1 MPRHVRRTANLR
13 RRLYEIL
20 EHGSIGDRTGPLGG
34 RLLGL
39 LIVINLVWMTLDSVP
54 ELQTQYGAL
63 FTIIELLSLVVFTI
77 EYALR
82 VWVAAEHAPTRH
94 SSERKARWK
103 FVSSPLGVI
112 DLLAV
117 LPFWLAFVLPVDLRV
132 LLVFRMGRF
141 LKLARYSPA
150 MRSLLDALYNERR
163 ALFGCF
169 VILLGATL
177 VAASIM
183 HVIERHA
190 QPEKF
195 GTIPDAMW
203 WAIVTLGTIG
213 YGDVVPITT
222 LGRLVAGATI
232 FGGLIMI
239 ALPVGIIATAFAEE
253 IHRRDFMV
261 TWGMVSRVPLFAEL
275 NAGEIAD
282 IMRLMRAQ
290 TVEPGDAIVRRGDT
304 AHSMYFVA
312 AGEVEIELKD
322 GRIRLGVG
330 AFFGAR

>member
-20 EHGSIGDRTGPLGG
+20 EHGSIGDRTGLMVG
-34 RLLGL
+34 RLIVL
-39 LIVINLVWMTLDSVP
+39 LIVINLVSMTLDSVP

-82 VWVAAEHAPTRH
+82 VWVAAEHAPARH

-163 ALFGCF
+163 ALFGC
-169 VILLGATL
+169 L
-177 VAASIM
+177 
-183 HVIERHA
+183 
-190 QPEKF
+190 
-195 GTIPDAMW
+195 
-203 WAIVTLGTIG
+203 
-213 YGDVVPITT
+213 
-222 LGRLVAGATI
+222 
-232 FGGLIMI
+232 
-239 ALPVGIIATAFAEE
+239 
-253 IHRRDFMV
+253 
-261 TWGMVSRVPLFAEL
+261 
-275 NAGEIAD
+275 
-282 IMRLMRAQ
+282 
-290 TVEPGDAIVRRGDT
+290 
-304 AHSMYFVA
+304 
-312 AGEVEIELKD
+312 
-322 GRIRLGVG
+322 
-330 AFFGAR
+330 